1 LLFTLLNLTKV
12 AEKFRALLASERW
25 SQAIDMLQEFDLTEA
40 ADTFMSVPFPQQ
52 KELFRKLPVPFAAKL
67 AGAFPYYHTYVL
79 LHARPMD
86 ELNAI
91 IDAMQ
96 PGERM
101 HFFDELPEEAWRQL
115 MDELAEKKPAAPQ
128 AAPAVA
134 EAPAGAARE
143 PIIEARGVEK
153 LFEGPGGDQV
163 QVIAPTDLVIEP
175 DEIIALL
182 GPSGCGKSTLLRI
195 LSGLTPPSSGE
206 VLWHGRPLAGAQP
219 HVGIVFQSFALFPWL
234 RVIDNVEVPLLAQ
247 GMAREE
253 RRARAQRS
261 LETVGLQGFESSYP
275 KDLSGGMKQR
285 VGFARALAVEP
296 EILFMDEP
304 FSALDVL
311 TAENLRGE
319 LMELWL
325 GKKIPTRA
333 IFMVTHNIEEA
344 VLLADRVVVLGRN
357 PAHVRAGFRVPLA
370 QPRDRNSAEFLM
382 YVDYIYKLITQPQM
396 EPGPL
401 TAPKAR
407 PRYPMLPHARPGG
420 IGGLLELLDDR
431 GGSDDLYH
439 VADELR
445 LEVDDLLPI
454 VEGAVL
460 LGFVSADKGDVAVT
474 AEGKTFADAD
484 IATRKRLFREAALAH
499 VTLLQ
504 QMQTALASKTD
515 RKMPAEFFRDV
526 LDEHFPE
533 AESKRQME
541 TAINWGLYADILR
554 YDDSSDQLSL
564 PQPDAAAAAGG
575 HA

>member
-1 LLFTLLNLTKV
+1 MFSLLNLTKV
-12 AEKFRALLASERW
+12 AEKFRAHLASQRW
-25 SQAIDMLQEFDLTEA
+25 SQAIDMLQGFDLTEA

-52 KELFRKLPVPFAAKL
+52 KELFRKLPIPFAAAL
-67 AGAFPYYHTYVL
+67 AGVFPYYHTYVL
-79 LHARPMD
+79 LHARPLDDLM
-86 ELNAI
+86 AI
-91 IDAMQ
+91 IDAMNA
-96 PGERM
+96 GERM

-115 MDELAEKKPAAPQ
+115 MNELAEKQPAAVE

-134 EAPAGAARE
+134 EAPAEGARE
-143 PIIEARGVEK
+143 PILEARGVEK
-153 LFEGPGGDQV
+153 LFEGPGGERV
-163 QVIAPTDLVIEP
+163 QVIAPTDLAIETG
-175 DEIIALL
+175 EIVALL

-195 LSGLTPPSSGE
+195 LSGLTQPSSGE
-206 VLWHGRPLAGAQP
+206 VLWHGQPLAGARP
-219 HVGIVFQSFALFPWL
+219 RVAIVFQSFALFPWL

-247 GMAREE
+247 GMEREE
-253 RRARAQRS
+253 RRARAQRC

-275 KDLSGGMKQR
+275 RDLSGGMRQR

-325 GKKIPTRA
+325 GRKIPTRA
-333 IFMVTHNIEEA
+333 IFLVTHNIQEA

-357 PAHVRAGFRVPLA
+357 PAHIRAEFRVPLA
-370 QPRDRNSAEFLM
+370 QPRDRDSAGFLV

-396 EPGPL
+396 EPEPL
-401 TAPKAR
+401 RAPKAR

-420 IGGLLELLDDR
+420 IGGLLELLEDR

-439 VADELR
+439 VAGELQM
-445 LEVDDLLPI
+445 EVDDLLPI
-454 VEGAVL
+454 VEGATL
-460 LGFVSADKGDVAVT
+460 LGFATAGKGDVALT
-474 AEGKTFADAD
+474 PEGKAFAGAD

-504 QMQTALASKTD
+504 QMRTALESKSD

-533 AESKRQME
+533 DESRRQME

-554 YDDSSDQLSL
+554 YDASSDRLSL
-564 PQPDAAAAAGG
+564 AQPDAAAASGG
-575 HA
+575 RA